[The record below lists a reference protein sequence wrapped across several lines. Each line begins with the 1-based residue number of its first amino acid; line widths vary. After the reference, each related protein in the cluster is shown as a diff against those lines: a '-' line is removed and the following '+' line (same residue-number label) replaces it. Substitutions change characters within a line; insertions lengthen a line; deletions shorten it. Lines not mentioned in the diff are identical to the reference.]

1 MLLRKKSSIGRK
13 YGLVFYTCLTLI
25 IIAFIF
31 ILFSLSSTLHTI
43 NTAERKSNDALKVA
57 GASAIFKQ
65 KYIVITDYLT
75 KAAPENESA
84 YMQQVKEMNLTFD
97 QLTDSMS
104 NKEQLLLLS
113 AAKTMNGELDKLFE
127 NRIKAELKAVV
138 SNGSVLDPLKQIELQ
153 NRAAVI
159 RDVSNEK
166 LTSLEKLISD
176 DRAKMINQTE
186 KNSKN
191 QIFLSSGF
199 IAASI
204 LLSIILLS
212 VVSRRIRK
220 QLSQAVS
227 MCKELAAGNLM
238 IEDLHFQSKDETEDI
253 AIAMNSLKA
262 ELKRSI
268 QDIFSL
274 SEKVRGMS
282 EHLKENAESTSEG
295 TDQITQSILQV
306 ASGSE
311 QQVQSIQQAA
321 SSVNMIAA
329 QLNIA
334 AAESNEAT
342 LLSGD
347 SAIKIKQGKIQ
358 ANDVMV
364 QMETILS
371 HVERLE
377 KTIQNLEQKSKT
389 ITAIA
394 SMITNIS
401 EQTNLLA
408 LNAAIEAARAG
419 EHGKGFGVV
428 ASEVRKLA
436 EQTAGAAGSI
446 QEIIQTTQLES
457 AAASKLM
464 KESSEA
470 VAKGNQLVLGVDES
484 FKIISA
490 HIKQLE
496 NKSQETEKAV
506 LSVKQQMD
514 VLNAATDHIEK
525 VSRLTNENIE
535 HIAAATEEQ
544 NAVMQEMLDS
554 SEVLSS
560 LSKKFRASFSAYK
573 I

>member
-1 MLLRKKSSIGRK
+1 MYLRKKSSIGRK

-31 ILFSLSSTLHTI
+31 ILFSLSSTLQTVK
-43 NTAERKSNDALKVA
+43 TAERKSDDALKVA
-57 GASAIFKQ
+57 AASAIFKQ

-84 YMQQVKEMNLTFD
+84 YTDQVKEMNQTFS
-97 QLTDSMS
+97 QLKNSIS
-104 NKEQLLLLS
+104 NKEQVLLLN
-113 AAKTMNGELDKLFE
+113 AAKSMNGELDKLFE
-127 NRIKAELKAVV
+127 NRIKTELQAV
-138 SNGSVLDPLKQIELQ
+138 SSKGGVLDPLKQIELQ

-166 LTSLEKLISD
+166 LMALGRLISE
-176 DRAKMINQTE
+176 DRTKMIGQTE
-186 KNSKN
+186 QNSKN
-191 QIFLSSGF
+191 QILLSSGF

-204 LLSIILLS
+204 LLSVLLLS

-227 MCKELAAGNLM
+227 MCKELAAGNLLT
-238 IEDLHFQSKDETEDI
+238 EDLHFNSKDETEDI
-253 AIAMNSLKA
+253 SIAMNSLKA

-268 QDIFSL
+268 QEIFAL
-274 SEKVRGMS
+274 SEQVRGMS
-282 EHLKENAESTSEG
+282 GHLKENTESTSEG
-295 TDQITQSILQV
+295 TDQITQSILQL

-321 SSVNMIAA
+321 SSVTMIAA
-329 QLNIA
+329 QLNVA
-334 AAESNEAT
+334 AAESNEAS
-342 LLSGD
+342 LLSAD
-347 SAIKIKQGKIQ
+347 SSVKIKQGKNH
-358 ANDVMV
+358 ANDVMI
-364 QMETILS
+364 QMETILN

-377 KTIQNLEQKSKT
+377 KTIQNLEEKSQT

-394 SMITNIS
+394 SMITSIS

-446 QEIIQTTQLES
+446 QEILQSTQLETAS
-457 AAASKLM
+457 ASKLM

-484 FKIISA
+484 FKTIST

-496 NKSQETEKAV
+496 KKSQEAEKAV
-506 LSVKQQMD
+506 LSVKKQMD
-514 VLNAATDHIEK
+514 VLNDATGHIEN
-525 VSRLTNENIE
+525 VSRLTNESIE
-535 HIAAATEEQ
+535 HIAATTEEQ
-544 NAVMQEMLDS
+544 NAVMQEMLNS
-554 SEVLSS
+554 SHVLSS